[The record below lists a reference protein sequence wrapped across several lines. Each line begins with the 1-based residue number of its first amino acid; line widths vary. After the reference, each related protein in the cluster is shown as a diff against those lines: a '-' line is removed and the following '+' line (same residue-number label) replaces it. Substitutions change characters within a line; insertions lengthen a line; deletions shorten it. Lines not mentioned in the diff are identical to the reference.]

1 MIQPQSEQELF
12 DQLSFYTL
20 AHGDPAF
27 IHQHVV
33 DACAAQGA
41 DKNTKPIKAAFG
53 LIGLYLHIEKGY
65 TGKEAQRAH
74 MQMARRRKTWPAFDL
89 PTRRGDV
96 TVADV
101 MGADAGKRRDE
112 AIERW
117 MHSVWDAWSAS
128 HAKVAELAAAEL
140 PYVRERM
147 IINPV
152 EPSQK

>member
-12 DQLSFYTL
+12 DQLLFYTL

-41 DKNTKPIKAAFG
+41 DKNTKTIKAAFG

-65 TGKEAQRAH
+65 TGKEVHRAH

-89 PTRRGDV
+89 PTRRG
-96 TVADV
+96 
-101 MGADAGKRRDE
+101 RRDGRRRNGGGRRQ
-112 AIERW
+112 AAGRGDRAVDALRVGRVEREPRKGGRG
-117 MHSVWDAWSAS
+117 AS
-128 HAKVAELAAAEL
+128 IRTGK
-140 PYVRERM
+140 
-147 IINPV
+147 NDNK
-152 EPSQK
+152 SS